1 MLIKSNYCNTC
12 INSDYIVA
20 TNIYFNSSNSLEEED
35 VKEWFSR
42 FYEIYNRNPDLCTE
56 NDGYIE
62 ITVKIEIDTIKG
74 SYDVYSYT
82 GRIYNINEYH
92 RFIKEENKNYN
103 DFISAINNS
112 NPYEFKNGEDNNA
125 N

>member
-12 INSDYIVA
+12 INSDYIIA
-20 TNIYFNSSNSLEEED
+20 TNIYFNSSNSLDEED
-35 VKEWFSR
+35 VKEFFSR
-42 FYEIYNRNPDLCTE
+42 FYEIYNRNSSLCTE

-62 ITVKIEIDTIKG
+62 ITVAIETDTTRG
-74 SYDVYSYT
+74 SYDIYRYT
-82 GRIYNINEYH
+82 ARIYNINEYH
-92 RFIKEENKNYN
+92 RFMKEQQKIYN